1 MKSAESKALKLIA
14 GAIEGSDNA
23 PRTIESMILNGCAD
37 FEDIVQSA
45 RYSEFYSQSDMLNII
60 REYLDICRDNMG
72 DEEIES
78 VTDFLNQ
85 HAA

>member
-1 MKSAESKALKLIA
+1 MKNAESKALKLIA
-14 GAIEGSDNA
+14 GAIECSDNA
-23 PRTIESMILNGCAD
+23 PRTIESMILNECAD

-60 REYLDICRDNMG
+60 REYLDVCRDNMD
-72 DEEIES
+72 DEEIKT
-78 VTDFLNQ
+78 VTAFLNH